1 MISMQ
6 RIAALACGALLI
18 AGVAQA
24 QDFPTRPITLVVPLG
39 AGGALD
45 IIARSIEP
53 RMEAQ
58 LGKPI
63 VIENRTGGGTVI
75 AAVSVAKAPADGYQ
89 LLFSPS
95 GTLTTNTVLYKKLP
109 YDPEKDFVPVA
120 LTAKIPFVL
129 VINPSIPAKT
139 IPELVAY
146 SKTRPM
152 TYGSTGTGAAPHLI
166 MELFKSLTGLQ
177 ATHVPYKGAVPAMT
191 DVVGGHIDM
200 TFADPSITRELLD
213 GGKVRALGVSSLTRA
228 AAVPEVPT
236 LSEMGLPNFEGVSWH
251 LVVAPAGTPD
261 AIVEKLRSAF
271 RAAMAEPEIQK
282 KVIAMGV
289 IPIDSPA
296 KADLVRFVADER
308 VRWGKIVQQVG
319 IAGSE

>member
-1 MISMQ
+1 MVSMQ
-6 RIAALACGALLI
+6 RIAALVCGALLF
-18 AGVAQA
+18 ATAAQA
-24 QDFPTRPITLVVPLG
+24 QDFPGKPITLVVPLG

-45 IIARSIEP
+45 IIARSIGP
-53 RMEAQ
+53 KIEAQ

-75 AAVSVAKAPADGYQ
+75 AAVSVAKAPPDGYQ

-129 VINPSIPAKT
+129 VINPALPAKT

-146 SKTRPM
+146 SKTKPL
-152 TYGSTGTGAAPHLI
+152 TYSSTGTGAAPHLI
-166 MELFKSLTGLQ
+166 AELLKNRTGLQ
-177 ATHVPYKGAVPAMT
+177 ATHVPYKGAVPALT
-191 DVVGGHIDM
+191 DVVGGHVDM
-200 TFADPSITRELLD
+200 TFADPSITREMLD
-213 GGKVRALGVSSLTRA
+213 VGKVRALGVSSLTRVG
-228 AAVPEVPT
+228 AVSEVPT
-236 LSEMGLPNFEGVSWH
+236 LSEMGVPDFEGVSWH

-261 AIVEKLRSAF
+261 AIVERLRGAF
-271 RAAMAEPEIQK
+271 KAAMADQEIAQK
-282 KVIAMGV
+282 VVGMGV
-289 IPIDSPA
+289 IPIDSPPR
-296 KADLVRFVADER
+296 ADLVRFVAEER
-308 VRWGKIVQQVG
+308 VRWGKIVEQVG